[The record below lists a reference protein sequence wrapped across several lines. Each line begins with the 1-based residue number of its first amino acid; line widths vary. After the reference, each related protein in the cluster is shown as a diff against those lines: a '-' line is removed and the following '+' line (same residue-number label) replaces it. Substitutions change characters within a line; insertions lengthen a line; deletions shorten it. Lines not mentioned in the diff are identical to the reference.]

1 VVDDGVGAMAWDL
14 KVPAGSW
21 RRLTRGRSCTREG
34 AVLYADSCTV
44 TVGIH
49 GAGQTG
55 DEASLIRVLSL
66 VAMRLT
72 GLVIRP

>member
-1 VVDDGVGAMAWDL
+1 
-14 KVPAGSW
+14 
-21 RRLTRGRSCTREG
+21 
-34 AVLYADSCTV
+34 VLYADSCTV